1 MSVSKET
8 IVKLVDRLVRMPAQ
22 VQEDFGVKVKDI
34 RDDIGRAIQRHAVS
48 DDHANRAI
56 QSLIE
61 QSKFRPQEAEI
72 REFCMNTSAQSEDA
86 PERPKCSICHGM
98 MFVTVWML
106 VTYRGNSFEIAKAER
121 LSFPG
126 CATQADEAYEA
137 MEFDK
142 KLADKQRENP
152 GLTRQVVMS
161 AAKPCVCR
169 SSIANVA

>member
-1 MSVSKET
+1 
-8 IVKLVDRLVRMPAQ
+8 MPAQ

-56 QSLIE
+56 QNLIE

-72 REFCMNTSAQSEDA
+72 REFCMSTSAQPEDA
-86 PERPKCSICHGM
+86 PKKPKCPICYGQ
-98 MFVTVWML
+98 MFVTIWML
-106 VTYRGNSFEIAKAER
+106 VTYRGNSFEIEKSER

-126 CATQADEAYEA
+126 AKTQADEAYEA

-142 KLADKQRENP
+142 KLVKAQIENP
-152 GLTRQVVMS
+152 GLTRQAVMS
-161 AAKPCVCR
+161 AAKACICR
-169 SSIANVA
+169 SSIASAA